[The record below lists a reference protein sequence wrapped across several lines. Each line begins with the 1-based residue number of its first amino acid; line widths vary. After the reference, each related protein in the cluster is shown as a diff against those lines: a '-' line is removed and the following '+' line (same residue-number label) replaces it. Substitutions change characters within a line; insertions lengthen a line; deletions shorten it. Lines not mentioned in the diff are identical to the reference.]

1 MRGLILALLLCTSSQ
16 AHAETWVSVNKG
28 GGEITLTDRICR
40 YSGKEYSNLRE
51 AYSWTRSLV
60 VEGCWHFL
68 DGNVH
73 VIWFEPGGGYDKRIY
88 SPQGFMKKSD

>member
-1 MRGLILALLLCTSSQ
+1 MRGFILALLLCTSSLTY
-16 AHAETWVSVNKG
+16 AESWVSVNKG
-28 GGEITLTDRICR
+28 GGEITLTDRVCR
-40 YSGKEYSNLRE
+40 YSGKEYPNLRE

-60 VEGCWHFL
+60 VEGCWHLL